1 MWKSLI
7 QELNSHCNSKN
18 MMLIQSYSKW
28 KKNTWKNANNLIEI
42 FDILFTSTHYKI
54 QFLTFLLLKWKFNKK
69 GKKFVKMATF
79 LIMKCWF
86 FLIAFSSKNQSIRNK
101 EIYFGKII
109 TIFLSFSK
117 IFLIIQFAKQK
128 RYYCRWTTPYSF

>member
-1 MWKSLI
+1 MGKKRKNVVILSKKLWEINTKRSSVRIIFLLKTTFWTQVKWFDKNVTFWVWKSLI

-18 MMLIQSYSKW
+18 MMLIQSYSKL
-28 KKNTWKNANNLIEI
+28 KKIAWKNANNLIEI

-54 QFLTFLLLKWKFNKK
+54 QFLTFLLLKGNFNKK

-86 FLIAFSSKNQSIRNK
+86 FR
-101 EIYFGKII
+101 
-109 TIFLSFSK
+109 
-117 IFLIIQFAKQK
+117 
-128 RYYCRWTTPYSF
+128 